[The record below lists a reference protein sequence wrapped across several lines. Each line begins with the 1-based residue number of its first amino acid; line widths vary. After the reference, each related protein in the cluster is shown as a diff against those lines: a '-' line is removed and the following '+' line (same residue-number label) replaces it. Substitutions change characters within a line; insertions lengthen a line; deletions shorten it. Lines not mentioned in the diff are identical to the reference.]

1 MGEKLLKE
9 VIRKEL
15 MVIRSTS
22 KNKAEVIQELATLLY
37 ENNFVSDVNSFVDD
51 VYLRET
57 EGITG
62 IGQGVAI
69 PHGKS
74 IAVKQTA
81 IAIAILEETI
91 TWETLDEKP
100 VKVVIMFAVKEE
112 DADMTHILLLQRIAI
127 LLAHDDFIQN
137 LIQVDNKDNLYDLLT
152 NS

>member
-37 ENNFVSDVNSFVDD
+37 ENDFVSDVNSFVDD

>member
-37 ENNFVSDVNSFVDD
+37 ENDFVSDINSFVDD

>member
-37 ENNFVSDVNSFVDD
+37 ENNFVSDIKSFVDD

>member
-37 ENNFVSDVNSFVDD
+37 ENNFVSDINSFVDD

>member
-37 ENNFVSDVNSFVDD
+37 ENDFVSDIKSFVDD

>member
-37 ENNFVSDVNSFVDD
+37 ENDFVSDINSFVDD

-81 IAIAILEETI
+81 IAIAILEKTI

>member
-37 ENNFVSDVNSFVDD
+37 ENDFVSDINSFVDD

-57 EGITG
+57 AGITG

>member
-37 ENNFVSDVNSFVDD
+37 ENDFVSDIKSFVDD

-91 TWETLDEKP
+91 IWETLDEKP